1 MDQDLLRQGKEAM
14 GPVERVL
21 ASVPG
26 IKGYKEKELRRATD
40 KAVREH
46 VARRLQEQQAR
57 LTSLQGDLLR
67 SSGLSLVDDM
77 ERANT
82 KLQLLADRVRTASYG
97 YAPLFDL
104 VRVKEAQLDALMAF
118 DARLLAGAERIEAT
132 LDHMSTLV
140 GRPDSEWQEALC
152 ALTTTLDQLNAEFGR
167 RSELITQAGS
177 AADNAGE

>member
-14 GPVERVL
+14 GPVETVL

-57 LTSLQGDLLR
+57 LTNLQGDLLR
-67 SSGLSLVDDM
+67 SGGLSLVDDM

-118 DARLLAGAERIEAT
+118 DANLLTGVERIEAILDNMAT
-132 LDHMSTLV
+132 LA
-140 GRPDSEWQEALC
+140 GRPDSEWLEAIR
-152 ALTTTLDQLNAEFGR
+152 ALNTALDQLNTEFGR
-167 RSELITQAGS
+167 RSELITQVGS
-177 AADNAGE
+177 ASGSAGE